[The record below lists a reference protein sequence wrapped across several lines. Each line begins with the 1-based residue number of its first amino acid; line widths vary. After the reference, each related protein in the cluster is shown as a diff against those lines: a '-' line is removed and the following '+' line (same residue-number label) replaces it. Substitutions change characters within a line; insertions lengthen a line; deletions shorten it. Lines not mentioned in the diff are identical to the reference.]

1 MSPHRCP
8 NPCQLLKCKRWICI
22 GASALAAA
30 GTGAADETWPVAGR
44 QGIIQ
49 FVIVPT
55 AMAKDREAYL
65 QQIQQLCGGQ
75 ETCFINFYTNSK
87 SVPVAMPLPDEIFQ
101 EATAVL
107 RRSGKQQVDSF
118 RWSCRLGQS
127 EPACF

>member
-1 MSPHRCP
+1 MNPHRCM
-8 NPCQLLKCKRWICI
+8 NPRKPSKCKRWICI
-22 GASALAAA
+22 GASALATA
-30 GTGAADETWPVAGR
+30 GAGAADDAWPVAGR

-55 AMAKDREAYL
+55 ALAKDREAYQ
-65 QQIQQLCGGQ
+65 QQIQLLCAAQ

-87 SVPVAMPLPDEIFQ
+87 GAAVAMPLPDEIFQ

-107 RRSGKQQVDSF
+107 RRSGKQQVESF